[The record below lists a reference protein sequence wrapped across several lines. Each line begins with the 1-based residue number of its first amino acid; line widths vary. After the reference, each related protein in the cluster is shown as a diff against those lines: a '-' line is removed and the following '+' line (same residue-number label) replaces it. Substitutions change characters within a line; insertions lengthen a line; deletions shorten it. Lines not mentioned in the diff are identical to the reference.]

1 MKKVLYGLC
10 VIALVS
16 TMLTGCNEKTKE
28 TESQTGEQS
37 QQEVSLG
44 LTADAKEA
52 TDYTKDINE
61 KVYSLLDFDD
71 KDEYDNATKGLIASP
86 DKLEI
91 KDENGKVVW
100 SQEAYS
106 FVEQDAP
113 DTANPSLW
121 RNTQLNHIY
130 GLFEVIDGVY
140 QVRGY
145 DMTNITFVK
154 GDTGWIVFDP
164 LMTLECSKAAM
175 ELVNENLGEYPIKA
189 VIFSHSHVDHFG
201 GIEGIVS
208 PEQVEKEGI
217 LLIAP
222 ENYEEHVVAENVY
235 AGTAMGRRASYQYG
249 SLLDKGDKG
258 GLGIGIG
265 MGQSNG
271 NIGYM
276 SPNTD
281 IVSTGQELVV
291 DGVRMVFQLTP
302 GTEAPAEM
310 NTWFPEKK
318 ALWMAENCTG
328 TLHNLYTLRGAQVRD
343 GNAWAKYLMESL
355 ALYGE
360 DVEVVFQ
367 SHNWP
372 HWGNDVVN
380 KYITDTAAM
389 YKYINDQTL
398 MYINEGYTET
408 EISHMLTLPEE
419 LEKVWY
425 TRQYYGTVAHNAKA
439 VYEKY
444 MGWYDANPVHLAE
457 LEPTE
462 QAKKFVE
469 YMGEPEEILIKA
481 KADYDK
487 GEYQWVAEVTNI
499 LVYND
504 PDNTDARYLCADAL
518 EQLGYQAESGTWRNA
533 YLCAAQELR
542 YGTNT
547 DPNTRS
553 SGANITDKMTPAMI
567 FEYMGI
573 KADTMTIQDLSFV
586 AQVNL
591 SDKVY
596 TLTVKNGI
604 ILYQEGACKNP
615 DVVWTTNTQGL
626 LAISV
631 NNKEAIDKLVKQE
644 GDASLTE
651 RLASSMVDFSQYKFF
666 NIIEP

>member
-1 MKKVLYGLC
+1 MKKYITC
-10 VIALVS
+10 VISTLIVC
-16 TMLTGCNEKTKE
+16 TMLCSCTEKSEQTESDTATLGLNAESKEASQYTKE
-28 TESQTGEQS
+28 
-37 QQEVSLG
+37 
-44 LTADAKEA
+44 AND
-52 TDYTKDINE
+52 
-61 KVYSLLDFDD
+61 KVYAMLDFDD
-71 KDEYDNATKGLIASP
+71 KAEYENATKGLIASP
-86 DKLEI
+86 EKLEI
-91 KDENGKVVW
+91 YDENGKLVW

-106 FVEQDAP
+106 FIENDSP

-121 RNTQLNHIY
+121 RNTQLNHTY
-130 GLFEVIDGVY
+130 GLFEVTDGIY

-154 GDTGWIVFDP
+154 GDSGWIIFDP
-164 LMTLECSKAAM
+164 LMTSECSSAAL
-175 ELVNENLGEYPIKA
+175 ELVNDNLGEYPIKA

-201 GIEGIVS
+201 GIEGILTE
-208 PEQVEKEGI
+208 EQIKNEDI

-222 ENYEEHVVAENVY
+222 ENYEEYVVSENVY

-249 SLLDKGDKG
+249 SILEKSEKGA
-258 GLGIGIG
+258 LSIGIG

-271 NIGYM
+271 TIRYI

-281 IVSTGQELVV
+281 ITQIGQELEI
-291 DGVRMVFQLTP
+291 DGVKMVFQLTP

-310 NTWFPEKK
+310 NTWFPDKN
-318 ALWMAENCTG
+318 ALWLAENCTG
-328 TLHNLYTLRGAQVRD
+328 TLHNLYTLRGAEVRD
-343 GNAWAKYLMESL
+343 GNAWAEYLMESL
-355 ALYGE
+355 ALYGK

-372 HWGNDVVN
+372 HWGNETIN
-380 KYITDTAAM
+380 KYITDTAAV

-398 MYINEGYTET
+398 LYINQGYTET
-408 EISHMLTLPEE
+408 EIANMIKLPDE

-444 MGWYDANPVHLAE
+444 MGWYDANPVHLNE

-469 YMGEPEEILIKA
+469 YMGDPKKILEKA
-481 KADYDK
+481 MEDFNK

-499 LVYND
+499 LVYNN

-518 EQLGYQAESGTWRNA
+518 EQLGYQAESGTWRNV
-533 YLCAAQELR
+533 YLSAAQELR

-553 SGANITDKMTPAMI
+553 SGANISSKMTPPMI
-567 FEYMGI
+567 LEFMGI
-573 KADTMTIQDLSFV
+573 KADTIKIQDLSFT
-586 AQVNL
+586 AQIEL
-591 SDKVY
+591 PDSSY
-596 TLTVKNGI
+596 TVIVKNGV
-604 ILYQEGACKNP
+604 ILYQEGITTKTP
-615 DVVWTTNTQGL
+615 DVTWTTNTAGL
-626 LAISV
+626 LAIAE
-631 NNKEAIDKLVKQE
+631 NNKEGIEKLVVQQGNTE
-644 GDASLTE
+644 LTE
-651 RLASSMVDFSQYKFF
+651 HLAESMTNLSEYKFF